1 MAIIET
7 RDLRKTYGAEPNQV
21 EALRGVSLSFE
32 RGEFIAIIGPSGS
45 GKSTLLHM
53 LGGLD
58 RPTAGGVTVD
68 GRDLGA
74 LSERELSLFRRR
86 TIGFIFQAYNLIP
99 VLTAEENIALPV
111 LLDNRRIEPAFLQE
125 LLDVLG
131 ISHRRTHMPGELS
144 GGEQQ
149 RVCIGRALASR
160 PSLILADEPTG
171 NLDRK
176 NGREVLELLRLSV
189 RKWRQTL
196 VVITHDTEVASKAD
210 RVVSIT
216 DGQVSGDGGKR

>member
-7 RDLRKTYGAEPNQV
+7 RGLRKTYGVEPNRV

-58 RPTAGGVTVD
+58 RPTAGSVTVD
-68 GRDLGA
+68 GRDLGG
-74 LSERELSLFRRR
+74 LSEMELSLFRRR

-99 VLTAEENIALPV
+99 VLTAEENISLPV
-111 LLDNRRIEPAFLQE
+111 LLDNRQIAPAFIAE

-131 ISHRRTHMPGELS
+131 IAGRRTHMPGELS

-176 NGREVLELLRLSV
+176 NGREVLELLKLSA

-196 VVITHDTEVASKAD
+196 VVITHDAEVASQAD
-210 RVVSIT
+210 RVLSIT
-216 DGQVSGDGGKR
+216 DGRVEGEGGK

>member
-7 RDLRKTYGAEPNQV
+7 RNLSKTYGVEPNTV
-21 EALRGVSLSFE
+21 EALRGVSISFE

-58 RPTAGGVTVD
+58 RPTAGSVTVD
-68 GRDLGA
+68 GRDLGT
-74 LSERELSLFRRR
+74 LPERELSLFRRR
-86 TIGFIFQAYNLIP
+86 TVGFIFQSYNLIP
-99 VLTAEENIALPV
+99 VLTAEENISLPV
-111 LLDNRRIEPAFLQE
+111 LLDNRAIEPSFLAE
-125 LLDVLG
+125 LLGVLG

-176 NGREVLELLRLSV
+176 NGREVLELLKLSV
-189 RKWRQTL
+189 RKWRQSL
-196 VVITHDTEVASKAD
+196 VVITHDPEVASQAD
-210 RVVSIT
+210 RVLSIT
-216 DGQVSGDGGKR
+216 DGQVAGEGGT